1 MTLVKISLEDIIEQC
16 IKQLSEA
23 RGNVRVKCMDANQLY
38 QLIRKSK
45 EFLYKIEE
53 VYALNY
59 NKYLANNLK

>member
-1 MTLVKISLEDIIEQC
+1 MTLVKISLEDGIEPC

-23 RGNVRVKCMDANQLY
+23 KENVRVKCMDSNQLY